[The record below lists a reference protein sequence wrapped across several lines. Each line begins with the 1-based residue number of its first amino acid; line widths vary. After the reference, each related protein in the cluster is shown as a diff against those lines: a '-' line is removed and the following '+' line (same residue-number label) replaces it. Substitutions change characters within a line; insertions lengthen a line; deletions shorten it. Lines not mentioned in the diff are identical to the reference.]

1 MTGAK
6 GETPLVAGLGT
17 NCGLVGVKLAA
28 GLAGHSQALIAD
40 ALNSLLDVLAGV
52 VAWVGYRVALRP
64 PDKTHHYGHQDA
76 ETLAALFVGLMIFAT
91 GGIII
96 RGAIASLISG
106 DFVVPSVWT
115 IWVAAVVLVIKLAL
129 YFYTRRAARI
139 TPSLVVDA
147 TAKDHL
153 MDVVAT
159 AGALVGVAGAQL
171 GWPYLDPLAAF
182 WVAGVI
188 LISGAR
194 ILRSNV
200 TILMG
205 GAPSDETMAGIQ
217 RTLEMVP
224 GVRGLHRTKVRT
236 SGTRLYV
243 DTEILVDGNLSVEDA
258 HAIANAAGERLVAAH
273 PAIADVVVHVEP
285 HSARRAAEGAD
296 PLRPHTHSANDSE

>member
-1 MTGAK
+1 MTRTK
-6 GETPLVAGLGT
+6 GETPLITGLGA
-17 NCGLVGVKLAA
+17 NLGLVGVKLAA

-40 ALNSLLDVLAGV
+40 ALNSVLDVLAGV
-52 VAWVGYRVALRP
+52 VAWVGHRVAARP

-96 RGAIASLISG
+96 REAVASLLSG
-106 DFVVPSVWT
+106 AVAVPSVWT
-115 IWVAAVVLVIKLAL
+115 VWIAAGVIVVKLAL
-129 YFYTRRAARI
+129 YFYTRRAGRV

-171 GWPYLDPLAAF
+171 GWPVLDPLAAF
-182 WVAGVI
+182 WVAGII

-194 ILRSNV
+194 ILRTNA

-205 GAPSDETMAGIQ
+205 GAPSDETLEAIQ
-217 RTLEMVP
+217 QALASVP

-236 SGTRLYV
+236 SGTQLYV
-243 DTEILVDGNLSVEDA
+243 DTEILVDGNLSVEQA
-258 HAIANAAGERLVAAH
+258 HTIANAAGERLVADF
-273 PAIADVVVHVEP
+273 PEIADVNVHVEP
-285 HSARRAAEGAD
+285 HSDWRAAEGAD
-296 PLRPHTHSANDSE
+296 PLTPRTRSANDTT